1 MAKPVLKGLGRFLG
15 LLLVLLLSLTHGSH
29 AWLYLTNATTNETTL
44 HRSFDYEGDI
54 ADPYDIIGV
63 VVPIP
68 IGSDCEVNVPA
79 HEWDPSQLDQPLVN
93 GTDPNTINSTLLLI
107 TRWPPQGIECINYG
121 PIMQE
126 MPNIIRTLETEQGYP
141 PVRVLL
147 FTAMADEATNYGSIN
162 SEYYRTYY
170 DDKPANVSVAYL
182 GNDFGTRLHAEVMNA
197 TAPIVVQVIQDMGI
211 WNEFRQSA
219 VQVVM
224 TVLNYLLN
232 VPVLAF
238 AVYYTARWIY
248 RYRIWR
254 DRRLLI
260 LLAIVFYLIGSMLTP
275 LGTMYGP
282 GKIITRYVCWT
293 MGFGSYAW
301 VLLSWSNIIR
311 KIQRPRFWWFLIG
324 LVYIEFAFFIVH
336 AILNCA
342 YSVRPTHGTAN
353 ASILLNTMILP
364 PVLVLK
370 GIVFCIYGIL
380 FLRFIRGH
388 TGYEKLRPT
397 FRKLTHLTYATL
409 LGFIFFAVCSSLS
422 NTYFDTIIWI
432 TPFRNIGCS
441 ITSSS
446 LSAIIMVV
454 LRVHEAQPHAVNPP
468 SMPSQDRGTSAGV
481 SRTLVTTSS
490 HGDDYDKPMSPLPTE
505 KEFSY
510 EKPTTATFQ
519 PLPHDNQPSG
529 EAYRMEPMPSPTSSL
544 TQPHPHNGSL
554 RPYTRP
560 ADRTAS
566 LRPLSTQDP
575 VVPDA
580 GNVWSHSPLGSPV
593 DVEKPSS
600 VPKYL

>member
-1 MAKPVLKGLGRFLG
+1 MARPVHGGLRRVLG
-15 LLLVLLLSLTHGSH
+15 LLLVLLLSLAHSSQ
-29 AWLYLTNATTNETTL
+29 AWLYLTNSTTNETTL

-54 ADPYDIIGV
+54 AEPYDITGV
-63 VVPIP
+63 IVPIP
-68 IGSDCEVNVPA
+68 VGSDCAISVPA
-79 HEWDPSQLDQPLVN
+79 REWDPSQFDQPFVN

-107 TRWPPQGIECINYG
+107 TRWPLEGVECINYG
-121 PIMQE
+121 PIMHE
-126 MPNIIRTLETEQGYP
+126 MSDIIRTLETDKGYP

-147 FTAMADEATNYGSIN
+147 FTAVADEATNFGSIN
-162 SEYYRTYY
+162 NEYYTSYY
-170 DDKPANVSVAYL
+170 DDKPANVNVAYV
-182 GNDFGTRLHAEVMNA
+182 GNDFGTLLHTEAMNA
-197 TAPIVVQVIQDMGI
+197 TVPILAQVIQDMGV
-211 WNEFRQSA
+211 WNEFRQSGI
-219 VQVVM
+219 QVAM
-224 TVLNYLLN
+224 KVLNYLIN

-248 RYRIWR
+248 RYRIWW

-260 LLAIVFYLIGSMLTP
+260 LLAIVFFLIGTMLTP

-282 GKIITRYVCWT
+282 EKIITRYVCWT

-324 LVYIEFAFFIVH
+324 LVYLEFALFIVH

-342 YSVRPTHGTAN
+342 YSVHATHGTQN
-353 ASILLNTMILP
+353 ASTLLNTVILP

-380 FLRFIRGH
+380 FLRFIRKH
-388 TGYEKLRPT
+388 SGYDKLRPT

-422 NTYFDTIIWI
+422 NPYFDTIIWI
-432 TPFRNIGCS
+432 TPFRNIGCTV
-441 ITSSS
+441 TSAS

-468 SMPSQDRGTSAGV
+468 SMPSQDRGTGTGA

-490 HGDDYDKPMSPLPTE
+490 HVDDYDKPMSPLPTE
-505 KEFSY
+505 KKFSY
-510 EKPTTATFQ
+510 EAPPTATFQ
-519 PLPHDNQPSG
+519 PLPYDSRPSG
-529 EAYRMEPMPSPTSSL
+529 EAYRMEPMPSPSFPLSQTPPN
-544 TQPHPHNGSL
+544 TGSL

-560 ADRTAS
+560 TDRTIS
-566 LRPLSTQDP
+566 LRPLSTHDP
-575 VVPDA
+575 VIPDTS
-580 GNVWSHSPLGSPV
+580 VWSHSPLGSPT
-593 DVEKPSS
+593 DIEKPSS
-600 VPKYL
+600 VSKYL